1 MQYKDDG
8 WRGYMVSKI
17 AMNPAHPGSR
27 FSIGSLETLGEG
39 IHEALVDFFNT
50 HYSADQMHLVVYS
63 NMDLDSGEK
72 LVRSL
77 FGQIRNINAG
87 SIYPEEPLFTDEQL
101 PAKLISKS
109 IKDINQLSLT
119 FPVPSLTEHYQSKPD
134 RYITN
139 ILGHEGPGSLHA
151 YLNKKGWIE
160 SLGAGSQS
168 FDKNTSLIV
177 INIAMTNQGAGKTD
191 QIIGAV
197 FQYVDFLREQ
207 PLSESLYR

>member
-1 MQYKDDG
+1 MARIYGKQNCDEPRTSWEQILNWISG
-8 WRGYMVSKI
+8 NSRG
-17 AMNPAHPGSR
+17 
-27 FSIGSLETLGEG
+27 G

-50 HYSADQMHLVVYS
+50 HYSADQMNLVVYS

-101 PAKLISKS
+101 PAKLISKT

-151 YLNKKGWIE
+151 YLNEKGWIE

-177 INIAMTNQGAGKTD
+177 INIAMTNQGQKKRT
-191 QIIGAV
+191 
-197 FQYVDFLREQ
+197 R
-207 PLSESLYR
+207 LSERCSSTLISCESNRSQSPFTMSKLP